1 MYLVELN
8 ELIEEGENEKI
19 EFKRKF
25 SSPQKIA
32 KEMIAFANSKGGKI
46 LFGVDDDKSIVG
58 VESEKGELE
67 LISTAAKFYC
77 EPEVEFTT
85 DIMLIKNKD
94 VVVVNIEE
102 SKKKPHRLISDNEE
116 ESDSRVYIRLDDK
129 SILASRET
137 IKILRNSNDDSPPAK
152 VYIGDIEKALFDF
165 LNENEKI
172 TVKGFKR
179 LVNISERRAS
189 RTLINLVKA
198 KIIRHH
204 YFGNE
209 DYFTLI

>member
-1 MYLVELN
+1 MYLIELN
-8 ELIEEGENEKI
+8 ELIENGESSTV

-25 SSPQKIA
+25 SSPEKIA

-46 LFGVDDDKSIVG
+46 LFGIDDDKSIKG

-67 LISTAAKFYC
+67 LISTAAEFYC
-77 EPEVEFTT
+77 EPAVEYTT
-85 DIMLIKNKD
+85 DIFLIRNKD

-102 SKKKPHRLISDNEE
+102 SRTKPHRLVSDNEDNE
-116 ESDSRVYIRLDDK
+116 LKVYVRLNDK
-129 SILASRET
+129 SILASKET
-137 IKILRNSNDDSPPAK
+137 IKILKDSNADSPPVK
-152 VYIGDIEKALFDF
+152 IFIGDMEKALFDF
-165 LNENEKI
+165 LNMNEKI
-172 TVKGFKR
+172 TVKGFKK

-189 RTLINLVKA
+189 RTLVNLVKA